1 MAKNQVK
8 FYVDDD
14 EKRRLEVLASLRHM
28 SVPTYVK
35 LTALGVKVQQ
45 VKEIF
50 IESENLFYPQQ
61 EEKLIMSDKAITLS
75 EEDKAVLQEV
85 LNRKKGFLQFNNT
98 GFNERLEKMA
108 RRLLEQGSHFD

>member
-1 MAKNQVK
+1 MTKHQVK

-14 EKRRLEVLASLRHM
+14 EKRRLEVLAQLRHM

-50 IESENLFYPQQ
+50 VESESLFHQ
-61 EEKLIMSDKAITLS
+61 EDKAITLS

-98 GFNERLEKMA
+98 GFNERLQKLA
-108 RRLLEQGSHFD
+108 KRLLD

>member
-14 EKRRLEVLASLRHM
+14 EKRRLEVLAKLRHL

-45 VKEIF
+45 VKEVF
-50 IESENLFYPQQ
+50 IESEKLFYPQQ
-61 EEKLIMSDKAITLS
+61 EEKLIMRDNVITLS
-75 EEDKAVLQEV
+75 DDDKTLLEDILERSNREGYIRYDVEFNKQLQD
-85 LNRKKGFLQFNNT
+85 
-98 GFNERLEKMA
+98 MA
-108 RRLLEQGSHFD
+108 KRLLGKKNVD